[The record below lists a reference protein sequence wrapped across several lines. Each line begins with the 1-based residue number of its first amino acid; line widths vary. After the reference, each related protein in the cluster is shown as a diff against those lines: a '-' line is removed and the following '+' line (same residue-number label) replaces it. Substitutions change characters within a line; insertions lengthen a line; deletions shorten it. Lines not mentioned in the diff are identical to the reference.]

1 VIFKSNFLQKC
12 LFITVSWYSQSPEV
26 NMHFCIKWMSFWKST
41 VPKQSCVGGCQHSMF
56 RSTGWWLSPLPS
68 TRMDFCHSSFVTFIL
83 QSVVFCHFS
92 TFVIPLTK
100 FVGNDGR
107 KFFFLFWYHFVYSR
121 LFCRCLTVMCY
132 QRMLSRVLSTLA
144 SLIKITLGCWI
155 MDCCKHI
162 FIRDLKGI
170 EGLVD

>member
-1 VIFKSNFLQKC
+1 MWFSKSNFLQKC
-12 LFITVSWYSQSPEV
+12 LFITVLWYSQSPEV

-83 QSVVFCHFS
+83 QSVVIRHFS
-92 TFVIPLTK
+92 TLVIPLTK

-107 KFFFLFWYHFVYSR
+107 KFFFYFDTILFIPGCFVDASQS
-121 LFCRCLTVMCY
+121 CIINVCLVTCY
-132 QRMLSRVLSTLA
+132 QPLPH
-144 SLIKITLGCWI
+144 W
-155 MDCCKHI
+155 
-162 FIRDLKGI
+162 LK
-170 EGLVD
+170 